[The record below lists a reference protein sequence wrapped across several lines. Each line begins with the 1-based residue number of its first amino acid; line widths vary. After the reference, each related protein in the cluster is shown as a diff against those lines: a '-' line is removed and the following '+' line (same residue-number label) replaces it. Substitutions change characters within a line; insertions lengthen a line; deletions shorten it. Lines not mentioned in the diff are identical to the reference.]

1 MSHYNPV
8 KGNYKKKYPKFNN
21 SHKILTYKYDTK
33 LNYHVMNNVYRIFE
47 YKFHVMETIQ
57 NDTIKIYFYYAESF
71 LVHKDA
77 VETR

>member
-1 MSHYNPV
+1 
-8 KGNYKKKYPKFNN
+8 
-21 SHKILTYKYDTK
+21 
-33 LNYHVMNNVYRIFE
+33 MNNVYRIFE

-77 VETR
+77 KETREYVLEIILHDFSLQADPIALD